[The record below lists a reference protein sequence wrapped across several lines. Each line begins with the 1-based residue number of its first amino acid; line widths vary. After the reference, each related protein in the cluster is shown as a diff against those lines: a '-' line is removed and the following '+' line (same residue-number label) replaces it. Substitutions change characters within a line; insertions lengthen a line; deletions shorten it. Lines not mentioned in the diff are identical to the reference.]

1 MERADNILTELT
13 ERGARGDWDAEAGAA
28 WAAEFHL
35 DDSQHSDH
43 SQMLCSESRNNLSL
57 LSTVVIIQSF
67 Q

>member
-13 ERGARGDWDAEAGAA
+13 ERGARGDWDAEPGAA

-43 SQMLCSESRNNLSL
+43 SQMLCRHSGHNSELKKCLNRLR
-57 LSTVVIIQSF
+57 
-67 Q
+67 

>member
-13 ERGARGDWDAEAGAA
+13 ERGARGDWDAESGAA

-43 SQMLCSESRNNLSL
+43 SQMLCRHSGHDSEFS
-57 LSTVVIIQSF
+57 VILK
-67 Q
+67 